1 MLGYFV
7 FFLMYLLYFLF
18 QLWFLSEIDVFFG
31 WPNHEDWKYFCI
43 FYLHY
48 LFQLWFLSEI
58 NVFCGCPYYVDW
70 MYGWSEIGRPA
81 CNGGAAA
88 GGGIAPTSTLCYIFW
103 CIFLLVHS
111 GTLRY
116 TLVHP
121 SSQTNPLFYSLK
133 FGYSLQFTLIHRSRR
148 RSYKKLAGTLGY
160 TLVHSFPLLI
170 WYTF

>member
-7 FFLMYLLYFLF
+7 FFLKYLLYFLF

-31 WPNHEDWKYFCI
+31 WPYYEDWAYYCI

-81 CNGGAAA
+81 CNGGAA
-88 GGGIAPTSTLCYIFW
+88 GGGIAPNKPTLCN
-103 CIFLLVHS
+103 L
-111 GTLRY
+111 GT
-116 TLVHP
+116 
-121 SSQTNPLFYSLK
+121 
-133 FGYSLQFTLIHRSRR
+133 LQFTLIHRSRR
-148 RSYKKLAGTLGY
+148 RSNKKLAGTLGY
-160 TLVHSFPLLI
+160 TLVHSCSLFSTLIHLGTLLV